1 MSYVEF
7 VAASVVNLAGGVP
20 EEDVVVKQDDVLVT
34 ETGES
39 LKKTCLEI
47 KMRQVVTEPRDCLN
61 KT

>member
-1 MSYVEF
+1 M
-7 VAASVVNLAGGVP
+7 AAAVVNLAGGVP

-34 ETGES
+34 ETWES